1 MKQVNV
7 SQMFYNCTALYN
19 INMSSFDFTN
29 TTAYTNMF
37 QNVPKDCYILV
48 KDEVQK
54 NWFTTYQS
62 RMTNVHYVGEKG
74 R

>member
-7 SQMFYNCTALYN
+7 SQMFYNCTALNN

-37 QNVPKDCYILV
+37 QNV
-48 KDEVQK
+48 
-54 NWFTTYQS
+54 
-62 RMTNVHYVGEKG
+62 YVGEEG
-74 R
+74 